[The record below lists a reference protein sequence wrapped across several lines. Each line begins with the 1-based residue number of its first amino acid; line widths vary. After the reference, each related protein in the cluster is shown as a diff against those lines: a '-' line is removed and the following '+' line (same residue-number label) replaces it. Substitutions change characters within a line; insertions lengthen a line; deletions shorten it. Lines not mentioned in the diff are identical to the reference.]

1 MINVIPDFS
10 LKEIII
16 NAIKEISASVIKP
29 LIIGSASNKPVNN
42 KRLNEIRIIEPYTK
56 MKK

>member
-1 MINVIPDFS
+1 MTKVILDFS

-16 NAIKEISASVIKP
+16 NAIKEISANAIKP
-29 LIIGSASNKPVNN
+29 LIIGSASNKPDTN
-42 KRLNEIRIIEPYTK
+42 KRPNGIRIIEPCKK